1 VTEEMI
7 RTNALRVLCA
17 QVQEEPQHV
26 VLESHLE
33 GELRIDETGLAGVL
47 AALRAEFG
55 LPADALTSRFVTVRE
70 VLDEVVVSTS
80 SARRAPAPPAAP
92 APKPSPAP
100 EPAPASDRR
109 DLVLEVFRHHTHYAA
124 SELRLD
130 ADLEGE
136 LGVDSVLLASILG
149 DLGKRLGLP
158 KGAFKAGTV
167 RTIDDVLVALRRMT
181 PAAAA
186 PPVVP
191 STTPHPGEKWHDA
204 APPPRPHDD
213 GDARTLKD
221 FTEERSRDLFGKV
234 RAFNEF
240 YKKRRDEQL
249 FWYGMPLE
257 SACRNRAMIFDEV
270 TGKRREF
277 LMFAS
282 NNYLGLANHPRVVEA
297 ICDAVRAYGATN
309 TGCRLIGGTNV
320 VHKELER
327 RLARF
332 KNREACIV
340 YPSGY
345 SANLGSISAL
355 AKTNDAVI
363 IDKFNH
369 MSILDGC
376 KLSGAARKIYQHND
390 MADLERIL
398 ERMADQVDGMLIVT
412 DGVFSMHGDIC
423 KLPELCRLASRFG
436 AKVLV
441 DDAHSTGVLGARGSG
456 TAEHFGLKGEVDLEL
471 GTMSKALAG
480 LGGFVVGD
488 ADVIEYLRF
497 YSNSYAFAANIP
509 AATAAGLIAALDVL
523 EAEPE
528 RLQVL
533 WRNIRRL
540 KQHLLDAG
548 FDLGESESAVIP
560 VVIGDDALALRLGR
574 AVRDRGMF
582 CQTVVYPGIAVGDAR
597 LRVSVSSEHTDEDL
611 DLAAQIIAD
620 AAREVG
626 FEPNRHGTWAS

>member
-1 VTEEMI
+1 
-7 RTNALRVLCA
+7 
-17 QVQEEPQHV
+17 
-26 VLESHLE
+26 
-33 GELRIDETGLAGVL
+33 
-47 AALRAEFG
+47 
-55 LPADALTSRFVTVRE
+55 
-70 VLDEVVVSTS
+70 
-80 SARRAPAPPAAP
+80 
-92 APKPSPAP
+92 
-100 EPAPASDRR
+100 
-109 DLVLEVFRHHTHYAA
+109 
-124 SELRLD
+124 
-130 ADLEGE
+130 
-136 LGVDSVLLASILG
+136 
-149 DLGKRLGLP
+149 
-158 KGAFKAGTV
+158 
-167 RTIDDVLVALRRMT
+167 
-181 PAAAA
+181 
-186 PPVVP
+186 
-191 STTPHPGEKWHDA
+191 
-204 APPPRPHDD
+204 
-213 GDARTLKD
+213 
-221 FTEERSRDLFGKV
+221 
-234 RAFNEF
+234 
-240 YKKRRDEQL
+240 
-249 FWYGMPLE
+249 MPLE
-257 SACRNRAMIFDEV
+257 SACRNRAVIYDDI

-332 KNREACIV
+332 KGREACIV

-355 AKTNDAVI
+355 AKKNDAVL
-363 IDKFNH
+363 IDKYNH

-398 ERMADQVDGMLIVT
+398 ERLRDQVDGVLIVT

-423 KLPELCRLASRFG
+423 KLPDICRLASRHG

-488 ADVIEYLRF
+488 EAVIEYLRF

-528 RLQVL
+528 RLQML
-533 WRNIRRL
+533 WRNIRHL
-540 KQHLLDAG
+540 KQHLTRAG
-548 FDLGESESAVIP
+548 FDLGESDSAVIP
-560 VVIGDDALALRLGR
+560 VVIGDDAVALRLGR
-574 AVRDRGMF
+574 AVRERGMF
-582 CQTVVYPGIAVGDAR
+582 CQTVVYPGVSVGDAR
-597 LRVSVSSEHTDEDL
+597 LRISVSSEHTPEDL
-611 DLAAQIIAD
+611 DLAAEIILD
-620 AAREVG
+620 AAREVH
-626 FEPNRHGTWAS
+626 FDPRARAEAT